1 MASEVL
7 YEVDGKVATITINRP
22 EKLNAL
28 SLAAQFAL
36 HDAWVRFREDD
47 RVIVGIVTGAGERS
61 FCAGM
66 DLRRGDGLPPEFEG
80 RSPDEASGSI
90 CPREYD
96 LGKPLIAAINGYALG
111 MGAAIVMQCDL
122 RIMSENATIGYP
134 LVRMGMMPGA
144 LHDFWMQAPSVIAAR
159 ALYTGKAITADD
171 AQRAGLV
178 NDVVPLGDLPAAA
191 RALADEVAENAPLVI
206 QAIKRTWDTQQEFR
220 EVKAWREFN
229 RLSRTVNASADH
241 DEGIRAQ
248 VERRSPDWQ
257 GR

>member
-1 MASEVL
+1 MASDVL

-36 HDAWVRFREDD
+36 HDAWIRFREDD
-47 RVIVGIVTGAGERS
+47 RVIVAIVTGAGERS
-61 FCAGM
+61 FCAGL
-66 DLRRGDGLPPEFEG
+66 DLRSGDGLPPEFEG
-80 RSPDEASGSI
+80 RPPHEASRSI
-90 CPREYD
+90 YPREYD
-96 LGKPLIAAINGYALG
+96 LGKPVIAAVNGYALG

-144 LHDFWMQAPSVIAAR
+144 LHDFWMQAPSVVAAR
-159 ALYTGKAITADD
+159 ALYTGKAITA
-171 AQRAGLV
+171 AEAERAGLV
-178 NDVVPLGDLPAAA
+178 NEVVPLADLPKAA

-229 RLSRTVNASADH
+229 RFSETVDASADRE
-241 DEGIRAQ
+241 EGIRAQ
-248 VERRSPDWQ
+248 GERQSADWQ